1 MVAKGIVAE
10 LDWSELMTDNGTAVG
25 LVASN
30 EKVATGVDTT
40 EAPLTAGVEA
50 AGGVAAGGDAA
61 GGDAAGGDAAGT
73 DAAGAD
79 EAADDEAART
89 GAAGGA

>member
-1 MVAKGIVAE
+1 MAKGIVAE

-61 GGDAAGGDAAGT
+61 GGDAAGT